1 VAGERHVAGT
11 DLLDRPAPALRMSAA
26 RIHDECMAERVGVP
40 GGAGARLECDAR
52 PALSIH
58 KTTIYDAL

>member
-1 VAGERHVAGT
+1 
-11 DLLDRPAPALRMSAA
+11 MSAA